1 MKGRE
6 WIRLPC
12 SAWASLFVVLVS
24 GCGDETTAPSRAAI
38 GVTVDPPSASTGAG
52 LTLNFT
58 ATVTND
64 PSAQGVTWSVT
75 GCTGGAVVCGSL
87 TSVTSTTAIYT
98 APTPV
103 LSDAHLDITATS
115 VADHSKSST
124 ATVTIGAIGVSVSPT
139 SAIVRVNGS
148 QTFTATVSN
157 DPSYSQVSW
166 TVTGC
171 SGGVAVCGSLTEVT
185 STTATYTAPTTVP
198 PGGLGVTATS
208 VADNTKSFTA
218 SVAVIT
224 PGAAGRIAFTS
235 DRSGCAEIWAMNA
248 DGSGV
253 VELIN
258 SNDHYC
264 GANANGA
271 AWSPDGTKIAFYYS
285 PNVYWAIED
294 IVVMNAD
301 GSQPHRLIPPAD
313 TNFVGRTDPAWS
325 PDGTRIAAVGVFLG
339 RYEPRCG
346 CRVTVSR
353 LVVMNADGRGLVA
366 LPVNGQEPAWS
377 PDGRIAFVGSG
388 EIFVM
393 NPDGTGLKNL
403 TNNPAAYGGPAW
415 SPDGTRIAF
424 RSTRTGVS
432 DLYVMN
438 ADGSGVTA
446 LTADSATEG
455 RPAWSPDGT
464 KITFASTRDGN
475 WEIYTMYADGSGVV
489 RLTDNPALDARPAWS
504 P

>member
-388 EIFVM
+388 EIRPQESDKQPGGVWRPRLVAGRDEDRLSEHSHRCLGPLRHECRRLRRHR
-393 NPDGTGLKNL
+393 PDRRLGDRG
-403 TNNPAAYGGPAW
+403 AARVVAGRDENHLREHARRQLGDLHDERRRVRGRQT
-415 SPDGTRIAF
+415 DGQP
-424 RSTRTGVS
+424 GV
-432 DLYVMN
+432 
-438 ADGSGVTA
+438 
-446 LTADSATEG
+446 
-455 RPAWSPDGT
+455 R
-464 KITFASTRDGN
+464 R
-475 WEIYTMYADGSGVV
+475 
-489 RLTDNPALDARPAWS
+489 
-504 P
+504 